1 VVQII
6 GSDLRTGLV
15 YLRKW
20 TLVSVIVG
28 LLAGLAALV
37 LLAAIGFF
45 TDVFLGT
52 MVGHVPPVAGG
63 EFQIVINIVI
73 ERPWLIPVSTTI
85 GGLLSGVLVE
95 LLAPEARGIG
105 TDSAIGAFHREHSL
119 IRTRVPLVKLL
130 ASAITIGSGCTSGR
144 EGPIAQMGGGLG
156 AQIARFLGLTER
168 ERGIALAAGLGAG
181 IAAVFKAPLAGGIL
195 SGELFYR
202 HDFEAEALIPGFIAS
217 TVSYSVVGF
226 VTGWSPVFR
235 PSVNPVAYTHPQIL
249 PLYALL
255 GLVCAVFV
263 RFLFKVFFGV
273 QHVFADLTIP
283 NFLKPAVGG
292 FLTGMVGMFIP
303 SALGVGYGWL
313 QIAIDQNYIV
323 FPVTMMF
330 LAIFAEIFAMS
341 FTLGSGA
348 SGGIFGPCVMT
359 GGLIGATFGYFSQQ
373 LFPETVANPSDFTI
387 VGMIAF
393 FGGAAKA
400 PLAVIVMIVEMTGGY
415 SLLAP
420 AMLTVVVAYLLSGRM
435 SIFVNQVD
443 SLEDS
448 PAHAK
453 EYETLILERVKVSE
467 VMTKIV
473 RTVSPAASLK
483 TAQDLMEMDEVG
495 GLPVVIGGR
504 LVGIIT
510 RSDILRLEPSKRAE
524 RTVDSAMS
532 KEVLVASP
540 EEDLFSVLTK
550 MISKGVGRLPVVSHE
565 KPEMLLGII
574 TRADFAKALVLSREK

>member
-1 VVQII
+1 
-6 GSDLRTGLV
+6 
-15 YLRKW
+15 
-20 TLVSVIVG
+20 
-28 LLAGLAALV
+28 
-37 LLAAIGFF
+37 
-45 TDVFLGT
+45 
-52 MVGHVPPVAGG
+52 VPPVAGG

-73 ERPWLIPVSTTI
+73 ERPWLIPVSTTL
-85 GGLLSGVLVE
+85 GGLLSGLLVE

-144 EGPIAQMGGGLG
+144 KGPIAQMGGGVG
-156 AQIARFLGLTER
+156 AQIARLLGLTER
-168 ERGIALAAGLGAG
+168 ERGIALA
-181 IAAVFKAPLAGGIL
+181 
-195 SGELFYR
+195 GELFYK

-235 PSVNPVAYTHPQIL
+235 PSVNPVAYTHPEIL

-263 RFLFKVFFGV
+263 HLLFKVFFGV
-273 QHVFADLTIP
+273 QHFFAELAIP

-292 FLTGMVGMFIP
+292 LLTGMVGIFIP

-330 LAIFAEIFAMS
+330 LAIFAEILAMS

-359 GGLIGATFGYFSQQ
+359 GGLIGSTFGYFAQQ
-373 LFPETVANPSDFTI
+373 FFPQTVANPSDFVI

-420 AMLTVVVAYLLSGRM
+420 AMFTVVGAYLLSGKM
-435 SIFVNQVD
+435 SIFANQVD

-453 EYETLILERVKVSE
+453 EYETLILERVKVSD
-467 VMTKIV
+467 VMTRNV
-473 RTVSPAASLK
+473 LTVSPAASLK
-483 TAQDLMEMDEVG
+483 TAQDLMELDEVG
-495 GLPVVIGGR
+495 GLPVVTGGR

-510 RSDILRLEPSKRAE
+510 RSDILRVEPSKRAE
-524 RTVDSAMS
+524 RLVDSAMA
-532 KEVLVASP
+532 KKLLVASP
-540 EEDLFSVLTK
+540 EEDLFSVLNE
-550 MISKGVGRLPVVSHE
+550 MISKGVGRLPVVSRD
-565 KPEMLLGII
+565 KPQMLLGII